1 MKLYGLLES
10 AAWQVRT
17 YWPKCIQQLIAAFG
31 VKVSP
36 VIFDINSLFL
46 RFWPK
51 ALFLVILVPS
61 SQQQKTAAQPSWSE
75 QPFVIQG
82 FLHLSGGR
90 RQRFILGTDNT
101 GLVVDKVGGELGLGR
116 GGEDGLAVALED
128 LQPVV
133 DVLRMA
139 HGLERDAGLCA
150 QEGGADL
157 GHQFLEGVAEVT
169 EAAAEHP
176 VQPGRVPG
184 PVADL
189 VKAGGV
195 VEVTVLERGP
205 VRQEHQVRRGQAN
218 RPCCRH
224 AKLAPN
230 NQDQSTELH
239 PYFRY
244 LAKNEVSFSQ
254 GIMLTRSY
262 RSTCPA
268 AGTI

>member
-1 MKLYGLLES
+1 M
-10 AAWQVRT
+10 
-17 YWPKCIQQLIAAFG
+17 
-31 VKVSP
+31 
-36 VIFDINSLFL
+36 
-46 RFWPK
+46 
-51 ALFLVILVPS
+51 
-61 SQQQKTAAQPSWSE
+61 
-75 QPFVIQG
+75 
-82 FLHLSGGR
+82 
-90 RQRFILGTDNT
+90 
-101 GLVVDKVGGELGLGR
+101 
-116 GGEDGLAVALED
+116 
-128 LQPVV
+128 V
-133 DVLRMA
+133 DVFRMA
-139 HGLERDAGLCA
+139 HGLEQDAGLCA
-150 QEGGADL
+150 QESGTDFGN
-157 GHQFLEGVAEVT
+157 QFLEGIAEVAE
-169 EAAAEHP
+169 AGAEHA

-195 VEVTVLERGP
+195 VEVAVLERGQ